1 MQIKKF
7 LQNNGLP
14 DIPVFGLTGES
25 SVEHKENCIKAGM
38 KRVFTKPVSMKEV
51 VDSALQV
58 L

>member
-25 SVEHKENCIKAGM
+25 SVEHKENCIKAVM

-51 VDSALQV
+51 VDSALQE
-58 L
+58 